1 MNDTFHHIGVACRD
15 LESETRRFAALGYQ
29 QEGPDFTDPI
39 QGVSGRFLIGGGP
52 RLELLVPLSTE
63 GCLAP
68 WLKTG
73 AKLYHL
79 AYIVPDLDLE
89 VTRLRGQGAKTVV
102 PPVPAVAFEGRRI
115 TFLMLPN
122 MMLVELIA
130 EH

>member
-1 MNDTFHHIGVACRD
+1 MNASFHHIGVACRNLD
-15 LESETRRFAALGYQ
+15 SEARRFAALGYI
-29 QEGPDFTDPI
+29 QEGVDFTDPI

-52 RLELLVPLSTE
+52 RLELLIPHSAD

-79 AYIVPDLDLE
+79 AYVVSDFDGEI
-89 VTRLRGQGAKTVV
+89 TRLRNEGAKTVV
-102 PPVPAVAFEGRRI
+102 QPVPAVAFEGRHI

-130 EH
+130 DR